1 MSSIGL
7 YVDLYDMLY
16 FFKWQQFLNCLMN
29 ESITSCEILQFNIE
43 LKYKKI
49 NRILV
54 YKILSKTLC
63 ESAFKKEKVQTQT

>member
-1 MSSIGL
+1 
-7 YVDLYDMLY
+7 
-16 FFKWQQFLNCLMN
+16 MN

-63 ESAFKKEKVQTQT
+63 ESTFKKEKVQTQT